1 MEMEMKTGTDL
12 IPSLVWKDYKDGT
25 RRLLVLIDLQND
37 FFSGSLGSDYAISLI
52 PRITEKI
59 KNWEGDI
66 ACTLDTH
73 DENYL
78 KTREGKFLPIPHC
91 KKGDWGWEIE
101 PTIMKAL
108 QERIKEGKKVIFI
121 EKNTFGSVDLP
132 AIVREGNYDYIELEG
147 LVSEICDVSN
157 AIILKA
163 HFPETEIAVDEAC
176 CAGVTRAM
184 HKAAMNVMK
193 SCQIVILNETPSI
206 AEEKGCVGCKY
217 EGISHNNYPCCD
229 CSRSSK
235 DYYLKEVH

>member
-1 MEMEMKTGTDL
+1 MEKKIIIID
-12 IPSLVWKDYKDGT
+12 PPQKDFIEIGIEKVI

-52 PRITEKI
+52 PKIVKKI

-66 ACTLDTH
+66 VCTLDTH
-73 DENYL
+73 FENYME
-78 KTREGKFLPIPHC
+78 TREGKFLPVLHC

-108 QERIKEGKKVIFI
+108 QERIAEGKKVIFI

-147 LVSEICDVSN
+147 LISEICDVSN

-163 HFPETEIAVDEAC
+163 HFPETEIVVDASC
-176 CAGVTRAM
+176 CAGVTPEK
-184 HKAAMNVMK
+184 HKAAIEVMK
-193 SCQIVILNETPSI
+193 SCQIVVINETPSI
-206 AEEKGCVGCKY
+206 TEEKTCKGCKHY
-217 EGISHNNYPCCD
+217 GFHGSMYPCAD
-229 CSRSSK
+229 CERLYK
-235 DYYLKEVH
+235 DFFEKK